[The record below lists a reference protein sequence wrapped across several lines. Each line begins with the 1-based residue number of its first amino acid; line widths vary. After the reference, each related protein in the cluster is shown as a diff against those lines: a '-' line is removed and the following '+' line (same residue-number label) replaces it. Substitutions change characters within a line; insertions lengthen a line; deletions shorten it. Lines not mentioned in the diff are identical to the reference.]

1 MAFKKG
7 HAWGLVSKQEGRDRA
22 KRRHVC
28 LDCRY
33 HQPKTFKN
41 CPECGSTNRQYF
53 MSEAEHKRGMILMTK
68 QMAGTITRLRFQPK
82 FDLIVN
88 GIVIGKYIADSDYY
102 EDGKYC
108 VEDVKGSLRHTDN
121 LSKWKIKHFEAQ
133 YKLKIRIEEKD
144 GKKRTFIEKNFI

>member
-1 MAFKKG
+1 
-7 HAWGLVSKQEGRDRA
+7 
-22 KRRHVC
+22 
-28 LDCRY
+28 
-33 HQPKTFKN
+33 
-41 CPECGSTNRQYF
+41 
-53 MSEAEHKRGMILMTK
+53 
-68 QMAGTITRLRFQPK
+68 MAGTITRLRFQPK